1 MIREGDVY
9 TCDFYQKQEQ
19 RIRACYRP
27 FIIVDIKDDVVFGI
41 PLTTKVSNFEDEK
54 CVYTSMTVNEITKKI
69 CILAY
74 IEVKIQKKDL
84 IKKIAHV
91 NETVLTKL
99 KNVKKEVILE
109 NQSNTGLNRGVSDSG
124 DTIIQ
129 GSKSQAGIVLEENQ
143 DVKEALRI
151 LNYMNSPKYT
161 WWERI
166 ISFLLGILASVLAS
180 LILRACKFV

>member
-1 MIREGDVY
+1 MSLIR
-9 TCDFYQKQEQ
+9 
-19 RIRACYRP
+19 
-27 FIIVDIKDDVVFGI
+27 
-41 PLTTKVSNFEDEK
+41 
-54 CVYTSMTVNEITKKI
+54 
-69 CILAY
+69 
-74 IEVKIQKKDL
+74 
-84 IKKIAHV
+84 
-91 NETVLTKL
+91 
-99 KNVKKEVILE
+99 
-109 NQSNTGLNRGVSDSG
+109 